1 MNAERK
7 KILEMLANGKITAAE
22 AEKLLS
28 TLENKE
34 IENKQLDTIANK
46 SLPKYLFVKV
56 DSHKGDTVNIRVP
69 LKLIRAGIKLKS
81 LLPEEA
87 QDHINAKFGEKGIN
101 LDDIKTEMGNHLFEF
116 GHALCVGRDM
126 CFEIGNVLIGRACRP
141 WCLR

>member
-7 KILEMLANGKITAAE
+7 KILEMLADGKITADE

-34 IENKQLDTIANK
+34 IENKQLDTITNK
-46 SLPKYLFVKV
+46 SFPKYLFVKV

-101 LDDIKTEMGNHLFEF
+101 LDDIETENFQEIIEALTEFE
-116 GHALCVGRDM
+116 V
-126 CFEIGNVLIGRACRP
+126 NVDEQHGDKVRIYCGDV
-141 WCLR
+141 